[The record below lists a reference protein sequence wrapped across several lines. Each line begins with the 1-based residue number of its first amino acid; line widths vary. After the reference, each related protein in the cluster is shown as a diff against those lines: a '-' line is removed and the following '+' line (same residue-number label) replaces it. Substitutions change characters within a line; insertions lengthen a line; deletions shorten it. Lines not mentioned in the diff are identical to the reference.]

1 MSCDQCFF
9 SLLFTECVE
18 CFSVLL
24 WCLVIRIIS
33 HGPAASARTSQSF
46 RRGNCAS
53 DKCSA
58 EAIRTVHQ
66 GFYVPF
72 DISILTIQPIVR
84 QLAILHFHA
93 TMALAPKGNPKS
105 PRPSVLLLTMTHYP
119 SSSQN
124 RSPILTAISP
134 FFRTQSPCTLDPI
147 QSTSIVY
154 TISPM
159 LDGNAINY

>member
-1 MSCDQCFF
+1 M
-9 SLLFTECVE
+9 
-18 CFSVLL
+18 
-24 WCLVIRIIS
+24 
-33 HGPAASARTSQSF
+33 
-46 RRGNCAS
+46 
-53 DKCSA
+53 
-58 EAIRTVHQ
+58 
-66 GFYVPF
+66 PF
-72 DISILTIQPIVR
+72 DISILTIQLIVR
-84 QLAILHFHA
+84 RLAILHFHA

-105 PRPSVLLLTMTHYP
+105 PSPSVLPLTMTHYP

-159 LDGNAINY
+159 LDGSAINYQKRRKTLTSPFCTALWRSSFRPFPAMYFFSRISSVFSFTSHTPF